1 MHVLLIEDDAL
12 IADAIRDGLHA
23 QGVAVDHASSAATGT
38 AMLHAAEYDVLVLDL
53 GLPDEDGLDLLRRL
67 RRTFDLP
74 VLILTARDA
83 VEDRVTGL
91 STGADD
97 YLPKPFDLRELA
109 ARLHTLVRR
118 NGGRATSQI
127 EHGPLRFD
135 PIALTA
141 SLDDTPVTLARREV
155 TLLQTLLD
163 NPRRILTTEQL
174 LDAVYGLDEQVE
186 SNALNVHIHY
196 LRRKLGP
203 RIVETI
209 RGLGYRLGPAGH
221 RT

>member
-1 MHVLLIEDDAL
+1 MHVLLIEDDTL
-12 IADAIRDGLHA
+12 IADAIRDGLNA
-23 QGVAVDHASSAATGT
+23 QGVTVDHAFKGGSGM
-38 AMLHAAEYDVLVLDL
+38 AMLQTAEYDVLVLDL
-53 GLPDEDGLDLLRRL
+53 GLPDEDGLDILRRL
-67 RRTFDLP
+67 RRSHDLP

-91 STGADD
+91 GAGADD

-118 NGGRATSQI
+118 RGGRATSMI
-127 EHGPLRFD
+127 EHGLLRFD

-141 SLDDTPVTLARREV
+141 TLDGEPVTLARREL
-155 TLLQTLLD
+155 TLLQILLD
-163 NPRRILTTEQL
+163 NPRRILSTEQL

-221 RT
+221 QP